1 MRIYIILGIILYLG
15 PTCNHRVLSEPQS
28 DDEGSGGDPG
38 VDFYWAGDHKT
49 TEGSARGPYNADY
62 DYLVPDDTEPED
74 EDDDI
79 FDPYNYEE
87 EIEGSGLGTTI
98 DDNVWFEGSDEDEI
112 IVDEK
117 PENKNAP
124 DYYDREDTE
133 VGGEE
138 EIIVEEEQPTDIS
151 RNGVEPD
158 FTETEHKDKEDTFL
172 VEPPV
177 PTLTSS
183 STEMSG
189 TDDEQVLI
197 QSKNEAERPVSVFA
211 QPGILAAFIGGA
223 VVGLLCAILL
233 VMFIV
238 YRMRKKDEGSY
249 PLDEPKRMPLTSSYS
264 PNDKEIYA

>member
-1 MRIYIILGIILYLG
+1 MGIIVFLG
-15 PTCNHRVLSEPQS
+15 PTCNHRVLCLPS

-38 VDFYWAGDHKT
+38 VDFYWAGEKGT
-49 TEGSARGPYNADY
+49 TEGSARGPYGADY
-62 DYLVPDDTEPED
+62 DYVPDDTEPD
-74 EDDDI
+74 YEDDDT

-87 EIEGSGLGTTI
+87 EIEGSGIGI
-98 DDNVWFEGSDEDEI
+98 DDDDDGRDVFFDGEDDI
-112 IVDEK
+112 IRVDTKTDKEA
-117 PENKNAP
+117 AP
-124 DYYDREDTE
+124 DYEEPEDRDE
-133 VGGEE
+133 VEVGEE
-138 EIIVEEEQPTDIS
+138 EIIVEEEKPKDNSIDRVT
-151 RNGVEPD
+151 D
-158 FTETEHKDKEDTFL
+158 FTETEDKEDTF
-172 VEPPV
+172 VAESPSVTATSV
-177 PTLTSS
+177 PS

-189 TDDEQVLI
+189 MEDGVVI
-197 QSKNEAERPVSVFA
+197 QTKNEAERPVSVFT

>member
-1 MRIYIILGIILYLG
+1 LG
-15 PTCNHRVLSEPQS
+15 PTCNHRVLCLPS

-38 VDFYWAGDHKT
+38 VDFYWEREHGT
-49 TEGSARGPYNADY
+49 TEGSARGPYGADY
-62 DYLVPDDTEPED
+62 DYVPDDTEVDYD
-74 EDDDI
+74 EDADT

-87 EIEGSGLGTTI
+87 EIEGSGIGFG
-98 DDNVWFEGSDEDEI
+98 DDERDVYFEPEDVEEDI
-112 IVDEK
+112 IRVETKEK
-117 PENKNAP
+117 SAVAPE
-124 DYYDREDTE
+124 DYEDFPEDKVE
-133 VGGEE
+133 VGEE
-138 EIIVEEEQPTDIS
+138 EIIVEEEQPKDNSIDRVTDY
-151 RNGVEPD
+151 
-158 FTETEHKDKEDTFL
+158 TETEDKEDTF
-172 VEPPV
+172 VGEPPV
-177 PTLTSS
+177 TATSEPS

-189 TDDEQVLI
+189 NSGMGDGVVIQTKTD
-197 QSKNEAERPVSVFA
+197 AERPVSVFT

>member
-1 MRIYIILGIILYLG
+1 MG

-38 VDFYWAGDHKT
+38 VDFYWAGDSKT
-49 TEGSARGPYNADY
+49 TEGSARGPYGADY
-62 DYLVPDDTEPED
+62 DPLHPDDTEPED
-74 EDDDI
+74 EDDL
-79 FDPYNYEE
+79 FDPYNYPDDF
-87 EIEGSGLGTTI
+87 EGSAMGEI
-98 DDNVWFEGSDEDEI
+98 DENVWFDEGDDGEEDDI
-112 IVDEK
+112 ILDVNPEK
-117 PENKNAP
+117 AAEP
-124 DYYDREDTE
+124 DYFDREEDTE

-151 RNGVEPD
+151 KKVVEPD
-158 FTETEHKDKEDTFL
+158 FTETEHKDKEEDTFL

-177 PTLTSS
+177 TSVPS

>member
-1 MRIYIILGIILYLG
+1 MRIYIILGIIFFLG
-15 PTCNHRVLSEPQS
+15 PTCNHRVLCEPS
-28 DDEGSGGDPG
+28 DDEGSGDDEG
-38 VDFYWAGDHKT
+38 FYWADK
-49 TEGSARGPYNADY
+49 TEGSARGPGPYGADY
-62 DYLVPDDTEPED
+62 DYIVPDDTEPD
-74 EDDDI
+74 FEDDNT

-87 EIEGSGLGTTI
+87 EIEGSGIGTNE
-98 DDNVWFEGSDEDEI
+98 DNVWFDDGDDDFVEVKP
-112 IVDEK
+112 VDAF
-117 PENKNAP
+117 NNAAVP
-124 DYYDREDTE
+124 DYFEPEGTE
-133 VGGEE
+133 VGEE

-151 RNGVEPD
+151 RNEIEPD
-158 FTETEHKDKEDTFL
+158 FTETEDKEDI
-172 VEPPV
+172 VEPPSV
-177 PTLTSS
+177 TSTS
-183 STEMSG
+183 LPTEMSG
-189 TDDEQVLI
+189 MEEEHVVI